1 MPSKVLREN
10 YIELKIGY
18 PARLSIKHE
27 RKIKVF
33 SEFRESI
40 FFGKNNKTTAK
51 QRNNCLRMYSSKIE
65 RSPRWR
71 MMGTQEEMGLA

>member
-1 MPSKVLREN
+1 MLEGSTAMPSKVLREN
-10 YIELKIGY
+10 DIELQIGY

-40 FFGKNNKTTAK
+40 FLVKTTK
-51 QRNNCLRMYSSKIE
+51 QQQNKETI
-65 RSPRWR
+65 
-71 MMGTQEEMGLA
+71 A